1 MLRAETDT
9 DETVEAEYQGIDV
22 SKYPN
27 LQEALN
33 SCAINNHGF
42 RIAFVDGFIDGDSS
56 DSSVFIVLQSSDA
69 ADGDQ
74 LQEIGRFNRQ
84 GPVPVSYTHL
94 DVYKRQFLHSSKRNK
109 PALALDLMEEF
120 RAPIADSVVQTVV
133 NNGEIK
139 RNGFANVMGSVRLR
153 DETRKTLIGAYER
166 RMATELKHPVYAY
179 RASWRRIVE
188 IQARMVL
195 GRLEGSLERY
205 RGIRVR

>member
-1 MLRAETDT
+1 MFDIKHIEKSVVNANRIQDILSLEGQAAALYFSQFHHLISVNKRNEWPWLERMRHPAPDPLNALLDYTYSLLLSDCIRA
-9 DETVEAEYQGIDV
+9 IV
-22 SKYPN
+22 SCG
-27 LQEALN
+27 L
-33 SCAINNHGF
+33 
-42 RIAFVDGFIDGDSS
+42 
-56 DSSVFIVLQSSDA
+56 DA
-69 ADGDQ
+69 HAG
-74 LQEIGRFNRQ
+74 
-84 GPVPVSYTHL
+84 
-94 DVYKRQFLHSSKRNK
+94 FLHSSKRNK